1 MKLYEISQQFAELE
15 KLAEDDASM
24 IEAVS
29 DTMELITADF
39 EEKAQAVVL
48 VAKNM
53 DADITVI
60 DAELKRLTDKKK
72 AILNR
77 TDWLR
82 NYLRNNMENTGIS
95 VIECPLFKITL
106 SKPTRQVSVDDESAL
121 SDDYVNVKAVVSPD
135 KRKILAD
142 LKAGI
147 EIKGASLVDG
157 TSRLTIK

>member
-29 DTMELITADF
+29 DTMELIAADF

-53 DADITVI
+53 EADITAI

-72 AILNR
+72 AIINR

-82 NYLRNNMENTGIS
+82 NYLRNNMESTGIS

-121 SDDYVNVKAVVSPD
+121 PDDYVNVKTVLSPD

-147 EIKGASLVDG
+147 EIQGASLVDG

>member
-1 MKLYEISQQFAELE
+1 MKLYEISQQFAELQ
-15 KLAEDDASM
+15 KLAEDDESM

-53 DADITVI
+53 DANITAI

-72 AILNR
+72 AIINR

-82 NYLRNNMENTGIS
+82 NYLRNNMESTGIS

-106 SKPTRQVSVDDESAL
+106 SKPTKQVSVDDESAL
-121 SDDYVNVKAVVSPD
+121 PDDYVNVKTVVSPD